1 MARRKRRKFTP
12 EQRGHA
18 VRILRES
25 GKSAREVAADLDVPA
40 SSLSRWARQA
50 DVDRQQDP
58 DGPLTTEER
67 AELVRLRRQNRVLEQ
82 ERAFLKKAA
91 SFFAREN
98 S

>member
-1 MARRKRRKFTP
+1 MARKKRRRFTP
-12 EQRGHA
+12 EQRAHV

-25 GKSAREVAADLDVPA
+25 GKSARDVAADLGIPA
-40 SSLSRWARQA
+40 SSLSRWVKQA
-50 DVDRQQDP
+50 EVDASGDP
-58 DGPLTTEER
+58 NGPLTTEER
-67 AELVRLRRQNRVLEQ
+67 AELARLRRENRVLEQ

>member
-1 MARRKRRKFTP
+1 MARKKRRRFTP
-12 EQRGHA
+12 EQRAHA

-25 GKSAREVAADLDVPA
+25 GKSARDVAADLGIPA
-40 SSLSRWARQA
+40 SSLSRWVKQA
-50 DVDRQQDP
+50 EVDHGGDP
-58 DGPLTTEER
+58 NGPLTTEER
-67 AELVRLRRQNRVLEQ
+67 AELARLRRENRVLEQ